1 LKKKEESLPR
11 LRNSFALDFFIVIN
25 RFNVRLDELSGELIV
40 VSFIPG
46 FADSIGEP
54 VPIVN
59 GECGRRQPLD
69 QLGFLIGSFV
79 ESVPMFIGADF
90 VAVKVEGD

>member
-1 LKKKEESLPR
+1 M
-11 LRNSFALDFFIVIN
+11 RNSFALDFFIVIN
-25 RFNVRLDELSGELIV
+25 RFNVRLDELSGELFV
-40 VSFIPG
+40 ESFIPE
-46 FADSIGEP
+46 FADGIGEP

-69 QLGFLIGSFV
+69 QFGFLIGGLDDSI
-79 ESVPMFIGADF
+79 PMFIGADL